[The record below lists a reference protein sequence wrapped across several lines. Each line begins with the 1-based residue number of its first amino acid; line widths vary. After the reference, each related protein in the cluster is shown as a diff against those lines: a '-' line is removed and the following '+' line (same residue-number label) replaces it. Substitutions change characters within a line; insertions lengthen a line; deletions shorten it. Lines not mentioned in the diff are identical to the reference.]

1 MRIRENMGYWNEQEV
16 IKIRSTARA
25 EELVKVEEEEVEE
38 EDKTSGRRHPKLV
51 RQSRVKESM
60 SPRTIR
66 CHLNES
72 DFIKMKLN
80 TQNSL
85 FLSNILGCCWSKWVA
100 GFPAPPPL
108 PLKVMS
114 MQLSS
119 QKNTTHIQHF
129 QFLTCFFCCCTE
141 RQASPSR

>member
-66 CHLNES
+66 CHLYDS
-72 DFIKMKLN
+72 DLIKMKLN
-80 TQNSL
+80 TQTSL
-85 FLSNILGCCWSKWVA
+85 FLSNILGYCW
-100 GFPAPPPL
+100 
-108 PLKVMS
+108 
-114 MQLSS
+114 
-119 QKNTTHIQHF
+119 
-129 QFLTCFFCCCTE
+129 
-141 RQASPSR
+141 

>member
-1 MRIRENMGYWNEQEV
+1 MGYWNEQEV

-25 EELVKVEEEEVEE
+25 EELVKVEEE

-85 FLSNILGCCWSKWVA
+85 FLSNVLGYCW
-100 GFPAPPPL
+100 
-108 PLKVMS
+108 
-114 MQLSS
+114 
-119 QKNTTHIQHF
+119 
-129 QFLTCFFCCCTE
+129 
-141 RQASPSR
+141 

>member
-25 EELVKVEEEEVEE
+25 EEVVKVEEDKEEQE

-66 CHLNES
+66 CHLYDS
-72 DFIKMKLN
+72 DLIKMKLN
-80 TQNSL
+80 VHKTVCS
-85 FLSNILGCCWSKWVA
+85 
-100 GFPAPPPL
+100 
-108 PLKVMS
+108 
-114 MQLSS
+114 
-119 QKNTTHIQHF
+119 
-129 QFLTCFFCCCTE
+129 
-141 RQASPSR
+141 

>member
-1 MRIRENMGYWNEQEV
+1 MGYWNEQEV

-66 CHLNES
+66 CHLYDS
-72 DFIKMKLN
+72 DLIKMKLN

-85 FLSNILGCCWSKWVA
+85 FLSNVLGYCW
-100 GFPAPPPL
+100 
-108 PLKVMS
+108 
-114 MQLSS
+114 
-119 QKNTTHIQHF
+119 
-129 QFLTCFFCCCTE
+129 
-141 RQASPSR
+141 

>member
-1 MRIRENMGYWNEQEV
+1 MEYWNEQEV

-85 FLSNILGCCWSKWVA
+85 FLSNVLGYCW
-100 GFPAPPPL
+100 
-108 PLKVMS
+108 
-114 MQLSS
+114 
-119 QKNTTHIQHF
+119 
-129 QFLTCFFCCCTE
+129 
-141 RQASPSR
+141 

>member
-66 CHLNES
+66 CHLYDS
-72 DFIKMKLN
+72 DLIKMKLN

-85 FLSNILGCCWSKWVA
+85 FLSNVLGYCW
-100 GFPAPPPL
+100 
-108 PLKVMS
+108 
-114 MQLSS
+114 
-119 QKNTTHIQHF
+119 
-129 QFLTCFFCCCTE
+129 
-141 RQASPSR
+141 

>member
-1 MRIRENMGYWNEQEV
+1 MGYWNEQEV

-25 EELVKVEEEEVEE
+25 EELVKVEEEEAEE

-85 FLSNILGCCWSKWVA
+85 FLSNIIGCCW
-100 GFPAPPPL
+100 
-108 PLKVMS
+108 
-114 MQLSS
+114 
-119 QKNTTHIQHF
+119 
-129 QFLTCFFCCCTE
+129 
-141 RQASPSR
+141 

>member
-1 MRIRENMGYWNEQEV
+1 MEYWNEQEV

-66 CHLNES
+66 CHLYDS
-72 DFIKMKLN
+72 DLIKMKLN

-85 FLSNILGCCWSKWVA
+85 FLSNVLGYCW
-100 GFPAPPPL
+100 
-108 PLKVMS
+108 
-114 MQLSS
+114 
-119 QKNTTHIQHF
+119 
-129 QFLTCFFCCCTE
+129 
-141 RQASPSR
+141 

>member
-1 MRIRENMGYWNEQEV
+1 MRIRENMEYWNEQEV

-66 CHLNES
+66 CHLYDS
-72 DFIKMKLN
+72 DLIKMKLN

-85 FLSNILGCCWSKWVA
+85 FLSNVLGYCW
-100 GFPAPPPL
+100 
-108 PLKVMS
+108 
-114 MQLSS
+114 
-119 QKNTTHIQHF
+119 
-129 QFLTCFFCCCTE
+129 
-141 RQASPSR
+141 

>member
-1 MRIRENMGYWNEQEV
+1 MGYWNEQEV

-66 CHLNES
+66 CHLYDS
-72 DFIKMKLN
+72 DLIKMKLN

-85 FLSNILGCCWSKWVA
+85 FLSNILCYCW
-100 GFPAPPPL
+100 
-108 PLKVMS
+108 
-114 MQLSS
+114 
-119 QKNTTHIQHF
+119 
-129 QFLTCFFCCCTE
+129 
-141 RQASPSR
+141 